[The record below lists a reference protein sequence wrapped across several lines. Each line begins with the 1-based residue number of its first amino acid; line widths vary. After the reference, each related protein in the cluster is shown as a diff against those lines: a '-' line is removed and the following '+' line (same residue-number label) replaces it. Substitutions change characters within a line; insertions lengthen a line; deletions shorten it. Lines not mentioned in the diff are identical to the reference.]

1 MLDLMTESLGILGGM
16 GPLASAEFLKTIY
29 ECNMPGKE
37 QASPAC
43 VLYSDPSMPDR
54 TQAILDG
61 SDDVMLERLTESLDK
76 LCRLNVHKIV
86 ITCVTSH
93 HLLPRLSADLNDKII
108 SLVDLIVHEVS
119 RKKTRCLLL
128 CSDGTRAKRVFQQH
142 TQWNEAKAYVVLPSD
157 ADQAVIHSLIYRLKE
172 NGSRKDVMRCL
183 VAMLEK
189 YELNVFIAG
198 CTEFHL
204 LTKHL
209 LADQSQSDKYSV
221 IDPLMTLARDL
232 KSFTNA

>member
-1 MLDLMTESLGILGGM
+1 M

-29 ECNMPGKE
+29 EFNLKGAE

-54 TQAILDG
+54 TQTIRDG
-61 SDDVMLERLTESLDK
+61 SDEVMLERLTEALEG
-76 LCRLNVHKIV
+76 LCRLNVRKIV

-93 HLLPRLSADLNDKII
+93 HLLPRLGAELNEKII

-119 RKKTRCLLL
+119 RRKKRCLLL
-128 CSDGTRAKRVFQQH
+128 CSDGTRAKRLFQQH
-142 TQWNEAKAYVVLPSD
+142 ARWNEAKAHIVLPSD
-157 ADQAVIHSLIYRLKE
+157 EDQAVIHSLIYRLKE
-172 NGSRKDVMRCL
+172 NGSRKDVMQCL
-183 VAMLEK
+183 AAILQK

-204 LTKHL
+204 LTKYL
-209 LADQSQSDKYSV
+209 LAEKAQADKFNS

-232 KSFTNA
+232 KGFTNA